1 LKILLKNWNKGG
13 LMKKKN
19 ENQVSNEI
27 LSLYQRQNPTKLTNL
42 NKAMASYINNLEN
55 NLKFPLIFL
64 KNMNVLDIGCGTG
77 TNALIYA
84 LNSAKVEGY
93 DFNEEAI
100 SLARKLHATHKI
112 NNSSFYC
119 SDFYDSA
126 RYKKFDFVSCTGV
139 LHHLHDPIKGFRF
152 LTNKLNSNGFLFIS
166 MGLSSSNL
174 QHNLMKLIVRNWGT
188 SDEEIIFAAKEL
200 FSTHIS
206 RCVKYGHRDEKTVIF
221 DQFLNPH
228 QDNLDLSSIL
238 KVAESSNLKLHTSW
252 PPPFVLKGDS
262 ATNNTDNETQA
273 DHFELSQYYWS
284 MKSISDNNL
293 RKNNNLKNLKSFKEF
308 NDFCNFINDLQLN
321 SSLSQAIE
329 EKKYKKFLLKPSH
342 SNKVV
347 WDFNAN
353 KQFEIFNAEI
363 NELMEILSKN
373 LSIKK
378 IKSFIK
384 KTKILFKETS
394 GLGLNNLLFIKK

>member
-1 LKILLKNWNKGG
+1 
-13 LMKKKN
+13 MKKKT

-27 LSLYQRQNPTKLTNL
+27 LSLYQRQNPSKLTNL

-64 KNMNVLDIGCGTG
+64 KNMNVLDVGCGTG

-84 LNSAKVEGY
+84 LNGAKVEGY
-93 DFNEEAI
+93 DFNDEAI
-100 SLARKLHATHKI
+100 SLAKKLHDKYKI
-112 NNSSFYC
+112 KNSRFQC

-126 RYKKFDFVSCTGV
+126 RNKKFDFVSCTGV
-139 LHHLHDPIKGFRF
+139 LHHLHDPIKGFKF
-152 LTNKLNSNGFLFIS
+152 LTTKLNRNGFLFVS
-166 MGLSSSNL
+166 MGLNSSNL
-174 QHNLMKLIVRNWGT
+174 QHNLMKLIVRNWGK
-188 SDEEIIFAAKEL
+188 SDEKIIFAAKEL
-200 FSTHIS
+200 FGTHIS

-221 DQFLNPH
+221 DQFINPH

-238 KVAESSNLKLHTSW
+238 KVAKTSNLKLHTSW

-262 ATNNTDNETQA
+262 ATNNTDNETLIN
-273 DHFELSQYYWS
+273 HFELSQYYWS
-284 MKSISDNNL
+284 MKSISDINL

-308 NDFCNFINDLQLN
+308 NDFCNFINDLQLT
-321 SSLSQAIE
+321 SSLSQSIK
-329 EKKYKKFLLKPSH
+329 EKKYKKFLFKPSLN
-342 SNKVV
+342 NKIV
-347 WDFNAN
+347 WDYNAN

-378 IKSFIK
+378 TKSFIK
-384 KTKILFKETS
+384 KNKD
-394 GLGLNNLLFIKK
+394 FI